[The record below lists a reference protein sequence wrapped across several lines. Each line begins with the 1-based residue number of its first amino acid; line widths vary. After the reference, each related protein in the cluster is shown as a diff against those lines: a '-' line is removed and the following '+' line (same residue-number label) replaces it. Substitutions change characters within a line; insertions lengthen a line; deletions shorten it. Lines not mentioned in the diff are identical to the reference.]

1 MQKILG
7 SFHGF
12 CEFASLPFQ
21 LTSSYC
27 NTPFSASLQD

>member
-21 LTSSYC
+21 LTSYC